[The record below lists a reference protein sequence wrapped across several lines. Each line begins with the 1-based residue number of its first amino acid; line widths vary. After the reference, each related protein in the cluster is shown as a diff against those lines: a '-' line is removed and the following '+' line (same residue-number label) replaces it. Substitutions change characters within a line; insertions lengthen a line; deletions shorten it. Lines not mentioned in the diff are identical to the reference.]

1 MMYFRCASS
10 HTIQKVISIC
20 GFLCLIVVVSLASA
34 AADSLST
41 HPVILPHCSAPTL
54 EESFLQESPVPDFC
68 RSSSQECPSKYHH
81 VASGRPQSTR
91 VAELNETT
99 LEKALDLVHS
109 SNGTYIA
116 VLYYATWC
124 PFSRQVR
131 PVYDVLSTIFPT
143 VHHVAVEESSVR
155 PSVLSQYG
163 VHSFPILF
171 MHNRTARVRYYG
183 PRNLEYLI
191 RFYQNYTGLN
201 ATEDEP
207 SRKEDCAFARLVYN
221 AGTDAKEA
229 CPYPWAISPE
239 KWLQDDMYLN
249 LAVVFLVLRLVYF
262 LVPALV
268 LRLKQ
273 RWVNGNF
280 TVMPLRAN
288 YPVPSNEESSLL
300 GNASQVGDE
309 ADDKTLGDGTANG
322 LNNVFIPSGPPAQA
336 TPQASSPAVAE
347 SSSSRAGPS
356 GEAQDMGGKHMF

>member
-1 MMYFRCASS
+1 
-10 HTIQKVISIC
+10 
-20 GFLCLIVVVSLASA
+20 
-34 AADSLST
+34 
-41 HPVILPHCSAPTL
+41 
-54 EESFLQESPVPDFC
+54 
-68 RSSSQECPSKYHH
+68 
-81 VASGRPQSTR
+81 
-91 VAELNETT
+91 LNETT

-131 PVYDVLSTIFPT
+131 PVYDVLSTMFPT

-183 PRNLEYLI
+183 SRNLEYLI
-191 RFYQNYTGLN
+191 RFYQNYTGLS
-201 ATEDEP
+201 ATEGEP
-207 SRKEDCAFARLVYN
+207 RKKEDCAFARLVYD
-221 AGTDAKEA
+221 AGTDAKEG

-249 LAVVFLVLRLVYF
+249 LAVVFLVLRLVYL

-268 LRLKQ
+268 LRLKV
-273 RWVNGNF
+273 RWEKGNF
-280 TVMPLRAN
+280 TVMPLRADF
-288 YPVPSNEESSLL
+288 PLASNEEGALL
-300 GNASQVGDE
+300 GNASQVINE
-309 ADDKTLGDGTANG
+309 ADDKQLGARPANG
-322 LNNVFIPSGPPAQA
+322 SNNVSMPNW
-336 TPQASSPAVAE
+336 SPAHTNSEVAE

-356 GEAQDMGGKHMF
+356 GEVHDMGGM

>member
-10 HTIQKVISIC
+10 HTIQKSISIC
-20 GFLCLIVVVSLASA
+20 GLLCLVVIVSLSSA

-41 HPVILPHCSAPTL
+41 HPVIVSHCSAPTL
-54 EESFLQESPVPDFC
+54 QESFLEEPVQDFC
-68 RSSSQECPSKYHH
+68 KSSSQECPSKHDY
-81 VASGRPQSTR
+81 VASERPQSTR

-99 LEKALDLVHS
+99 LEKALDLVHT

-131 PVYDVLSTIFPT
+131 PVYDVLSALFPT

-183 PRNLEYLI
+183 PRNLEYLK
-191 RFYQNYTGLN
+191 RFYQNYTGLSV
-201 ATEDEP
+201 AEGEP
-207 SRKEDCAFARLVYN
+207 SKKEDCAFARLVYN
-221 AGTDAKEA
+221 AGTDAREG

-249 LAVVFLVLRLVYF
+249 LAVVFLVL
-262 LVPALV
+262 
-268 LRLKQ
+268 
-273 RWVNGNF
+273 
-280 TVMPLRAN
+280 
-288 YPVPSNEESSLL
+288 
-300 GNASQVGDE
+300 SQVGDE
-309 ADDKTLGDGTANG
+309 ADVKTLGAGTANG
-322 LNNVFIPSGPPAQA
+322 LYNASIPSKPPAQGA
-336 TPQASSPAVAE
+336 PQSSSAAVAE

-356 GEAQDMGGKHMF
+356 GEAQDMDGQHI